1 MIKVIVAE
9 DIEVLRRRIVKEINN
24 TCDIKV
30 VADVGTGLQA
40 VEIASSLDFDVALL
54 DIEMEEYDS
63 GLVAAK
69 EILRNNSD
77 KKIIFLTL
85 NECDEMIFNAL
96 ESGAVDYVIKSED
109 VNPIIEHIRK
119 VYANKPELDWNIQN
133 KVQKEFRR
141 LRKSETD
148 LLFFLRNISI
158 LTQAEK
164 ELLKLLVADYS
175 LKEIAKLRYV
185 ELTTIK
191 TQISHILKKLR
202 VRRTKDIVKQI
213 KEMGL
218 ESLLESESKV

>member
-1 MIKVIVAE
+1 M
-9 DIEVLRRRIVKEINN
+9 
-24 TCDIKV
+24 
-30 VADVGTGLQA
+30 
-40 VEIASSLDFDVALL
+40 
-54 DIEMEEYDS
+54 
-63 GLVAAK
+63 
-69 EILRNNSD
+69 
-77 KKIIFLTL
+77 
-85 NECDEMIFNAL
+85 
-96 ESGAVDYVIKSED
+96 
-109 VNPIIEHIRK
+109 
-119 VYANKPELDWNIQN
+119 DWNIQN

>member
-202 VRRTKDIVKQI
+202 VRRTRDIVKQI

>member
-85 NECDEMIFNAL
+85 NEFD
-96 ESGAVDYVIKSED
+96 
-109 VNPIIEHIRK
+109 
-119 VYANKPELDWNIQN
+119 
-133 KVQKEFRR
+133 
-141 LRKSETD
+141 
-148 LLFFLRNISI
+148 
-158 LTQAEK
+158 
-164 ELLKLLVADYS
+164 
-175 LKEIAKLRYV
+175 
-185 ELTTIK
+185 
-191 TQISHILKKLR
+191 
-202 VRRTKDIVKQI
+202 
-213 KEMGL
+213 
-218 ESLLESESKV
+218 

>member
-40 VEIASSLDFDVALL
+40 VEVASSLDFDVALL